1 MYKNTEHITE
11 IVAFGADGEGIA
23 KPDGFTVF
31 VPGAVKGDIAKI
43 LIIKE
48 KKNYGYGKLLEV
60 IEPSPLRTEPRCE
73 VFQKC
78 GGCSMQSVEYSHQL
92 EYKKNKVLDALVRI
106 GGFSDAVIDSVT
118 GSNPCYNYRNK
129 AQFPVTVA
137 DGKVRAGFYAPHSH
151 RVVVPE
157 ACSLQDERTN
167 QVVNAVCD
175 WATENGIDIYDEET
189 CTGNLRRIC
198 MRIGKSEAV
207 LVLVAKKSLPC
218 TESLIDIIKEK
229 FPFVKGIVININPD
243 RTNNVY
249 GDRDKVIYGV
259 PHIIDNVG
267 TIRYKVHYKSF
278 YQVNP
283 YTTKLLYEK
292 ALELANLDGEKTAFD
307 LYCGTGSI
315 SLFLAQKAK
324 KVIGI
329 EIVEDA
335 VKNARENAEL
345 NGITNAEFYC
355 GAAEE
360 VAPKLIREGEKA
372 DVVVLDPPRKGCDE
386 KLLSAIAGMKPERI
400 VYVSCDPATMARD
413 AKYLCQNGYILKEA
427 HMFDQFPMT
436 SHVESA
442 VVLCRANI
450 ERNIFSLTD

>member
-60 IEPSPLRTEPRCE
+60 VEPSPLRTEPRCE

-78 GGCSMQSVEYSHQL
+78 GGCSMQSVVYSHQL
-92 EYKKNKVLDALVRI
+92 EYKKNKVLDALTRI
-106 GGFSDAVIDSVT
+106 GGFTDAKIISVT
-118 GSNPCYNYRNK
+118 GSEPCYNYRNK
-129 AQFPVTVA
+129 AQFPVTEI
-137 DGKVRAGFYAPHSH
+137 DGRVCAGFYAPHSH
-151 RVVVPE
+151 RVIVPK
-157 ACSLQDERTN
+157 ACNLQDNRTN
-167 QVVNAVCD
+167 EVVSAVCD
-175 WATENGIDIYDEET
+175 WATDNGIEVYDEET
-189 CTGNLRRIC
+189 ATGNLRRIC
-198 MRIGKSEAV
+198 MRIGKEEAV
-207 LVLVAKKSLPC
+207 LILVSKKSLPC
-218 TESLIDIIKEK
+218 TESLVDMIREK

-249 GDRDKVIYGV
+249 GDRDKVIYGA
-259 PHIIDNVG
+259 PYIIDNVSD
-267 TIRYKVHYKSF
+267 IKYKLHYKSF

-283 YTTKLLYEK
+283 FTTKLLYEK
-292 ALELANLDGEKTAFD
+292 TLELADLNREKTAFD

-335 VKNARENAEL
+335 VKNAKENTEL
-345 NGITNAEFYC
+345 NSITNTEFYC
-355 GAAEE
+355 GAAED

-372 DVVVLDPPRKGCDE
+372 DVVVLDPPRKGCEE
-386 KLLSAIAGMKPERI
+386 KLLSSIAGMKPERI

-413 AKYLCQNGYILKEA
+413 AKFLCENGYTLEEA
-427 HMFDQFPMT
+427 HVFDQFPMT
-436 SHVESA
+436 SHVESI
-442 VVLCRANI
+442 VRLCRK
-450 ERNIFSLTD
+450 

>member
-31 VPGAVKGDIAKI
+31 VPGAVKGDIARI

-48 KKNYGYGKLLEV
+48 KKNFGYGKLLEV
-60 IEPSPLRTEPRCE
+60 IEPSPLRTEPRCD
-73 VFQKC
+73 VYQKC

-92 EYKKNKVLDALVRI
+92 EYKKNKVLDCLIRI
-106 GGFSDAVIDSVT
+106 GGFSEAKIDSVT

-129 AQFPVTVA
+129 AQFPVTVI
-137 DGKVRAGFYAPHSH
+137 DGEVRAGFYAPHSH
-151 RVVVPE
+151 RVVVPKS
-157 ACSLQDERTN
+157 CSLQDERTN
-167 QVVNAVCD
+167 AVVNAVCKC
-175 WATENGIDIYDEET
+175 ATDNGIDVYDEET
-189 CTGNLRRIC
+189 TTGNFRRIC
-198 MRIGKSEAV
+198 MRIGKCEAV
-207 LVLVAKKSLPC
+207 LVLVAKKSLPS
-218 TESLIDIIKEK
+218 TEALVDIITEN
-229 FPFVKGIVININPD
+229 FPFVKGIVININPN

-267 TIRYKVHYKSF
+267 EIKYKVHYKSF

-292 ALELANLDGEKTAFD
+292 ALSLADLNKEKTVFD

-335 VKNARENAEL
+335 VKNAKENAEL
-345 NGITNAEFYC
+345 NGITNTEFFC
-355 GAAEE
+355 GAAED
-360 VAPKLIREGEKA
+360 VAPKLIRSGEKA
-372 DVVVLDPPRKGCDE
+372 DTVVLDPPRKGCDE
-386 KLLSAIAGMKPERI
+386 KLLSSIAGMKPERI

-413 AKYLCQNGYILKEA
+413 VKYLCENGYILKEA
-427 HMFDQFPMT
+427 HVFDQFPQT
-436 SHVESA
+436 SHVESVA
-442 VVLCRANI
+442 L
-450 ERNIFSLTD
+450 LTLSTAI